1 MTGALPGSAFQRVN
15 NMLPGSEGAKPPIA
29 VPSSLWSGFLT
40 SRLCSWKRQE
50 LTVVKQRRR
59 VTSETTCVK
68 NSRPKCCVCCQRPPM
83 ARPSTAR
90 ATQVSCPTEK
100 NTCVF
105 LRQFDQTGFVL
116 KERTLKTTTTK
127 RDRSVNVTLY
137 YISFLFSLGVLHM
150 RTSCSLEMGSRGFMF
165 KKKWYK
171 PRFGVF

>member
-50 LTVVKQRRR
+50 LTVVKQRQRRRR

-90 ATQVSCPTEK
+90 ATQVSCPTNTK
-100 NTCVF
+100 NTCVLFATVRPDRLRSERTHFKNNNNETWQERKRDAVLHQFPVF
-105 LRQFDQTGFVL
+105 LR
-116 KERTLKTTTTK
+116 R
-127 RDRSVNVTLY
+127 VTHAHKL
-137 YISFLFSLGVLHM
+137 
-150 RTSCSLEMGSRGFMF
+150 
-165 KKKWYK
+165 
-171 PRFGVF
+171 